1 MSRISVQKVAVATDV
16 FAGLLGPCPRSVPAK
31 PHRALWNAPPACAV
45 RQAQHLHKAMKR
57 VLIPIAFAFSVSAVV
72 AFDPMSDLPA
82 PAQGPA
88 LRNAGWFSDDD
99 GWAIVAAVVAMAIIA
114 KRRKR

>member
-1 MSRISVQKVAVATDV
+1 
-16 FAGLLGPCPRSVPAK
+16 
-31 PHRALWNAPPACAV
+31 
-45 RQAQHLHKAMKR
+45 MKR
-57 VLIPIAFAFSVSAVV
+57 VLIPIAFALSVSAVV
-72 AFDPMSDLPA
+72 AFDPMSDLPS

-88 LRNAGWFSDDD
+88 LTNAGWFSDD